1 MQYITGKNI
10 STLLLLLVLTGMWL
24 TACTNDNDDV
34 VQGAGNPL
42 QVADVT
48 RSGESVFTGAAD
60 YSPLRL
66 LLYDE
71 TEEEVKNGLFVYT
84 EGGWRSGINVT
95 NGTDYRIYGFAPSTA
110 SNSFSIGAIFPT
122 SATLLINNLAVIT
135 TNDVCVV
142 TGVQQVSD
150 KTDVKDIVRG
160 QFAFTG
166 REKDHN
172 FVNLQLDHLY
182 AAMQFT
188 FKVTPTYN
196 DLRTIKV
203 KNMVLKTASKTS
215 AYHTL
220 GNVVA
225 VLSDNSADPLNTTWT
240 FYPTTTAL
248 SLPIYQSETPLELT
262 ETDSEAFGQ
271 VCYVPHATVLSE
283 LVLETTYDI
292 YDKQGNLI
300 RPDQTAT
307 NQLTDVLG
315 GNDRGQLVTLH
326 LTVKPT
332 YLYVLSD
339 PDLDNPTMEIDN

>member
-1 MQYITGKNI
+1 
-10 STLLLLLVLTGMWL
+10 
-24 TACTNDNDDV
+24 
-34 VQGAGNPL
+34 
-42 QVADVT
+42 
-48 RSGESVFTGAAD
+48 
-60 YSPLRL
+60 
-66 LLYDE
+66 
-71 TEEEVKNGLFVYT
+71 
-84 EGGWRSGINVT
+84 
-95 NGTDYRIYGFAPSTA
+95 
-110 SNSFSIGAIFPT
+110 
-122 SATLLINNLAVIT
+122 
-135 TNDVCVV
+135 
-142 TGVQQVSD
+142 
-150 KTDVKDIVRG
+150 
-160 QFAFTG
+160 
-166 REKDHN
+166 
-172 FVNLQLDHLY
+172 
-182 AAMQFT
+182 MQFT
-188 FKVTPTYN
+188 FKGTPTYN

-339 PDLDNPTMEIDN
+339 PDLDNPTREIDN

>member
-48 RSGESVFTGAAD
+48 RSGESVFTGVAD

-71 TEEEVKNGLFVYT
+71 MEEEVKNGLFVYT

-142 TGVQQVSD
+142 TGVQQVSE
-150 KTDVKDIVRG
+150 KTDTKDIVRG

-271 VCYVPHATVLSE
+271 VCDSS
-283 LVLETTYDI
+283 
-292 YDKQGNLI
+292 G
-300 RPDQTAT
+300 PDRHQP
-307 NQLTDVLG
+307 V
-315 GNDRGQLVTLH
+315 DRRARR
-326 LTVKPT
+326 
-332 YLYVLSD
+332 
-339 PDLDNPTMEIDN
+339 